1 MTAKLW
7 ALVID
12 STKHDAESRSKFRET
27 LQQGGVASRG
37 VLLST
42 CQRTEAYGFGPVPDL
57 LSGARLLVGRDATR
71 HLIRVAAGLESGV
84 VGEDEVLHQV
94 RQALAATDS
103 ETLDS
108 NVRRLFETAI
118 ATGRRARAKRPAMTR
133 GLGERAVE
141 WLAAKAD
148 LRRGSFLVVGAGT
161 MGASLALSAKRKCGA
176 DVTIASRTYARA
188 NRLAEKIGASATTL
202 GGASHLAESSIAVA
216 VALSGP
222 WPELRRP
229 PKCPVADISTPAAID
244 QSVRDALNG
253 TLLDIDRLLAM
264 TPGAGSAEAEA
275 YSRRVDPIVDEAVTG
290 YMDWLTDRGLRAPA
304 AVIP

>member
-1 MTAKLW
+1 MTGKLW

-12 STKHDAESRSKFRET
+12 STQHDAESRARFRDAIAT
-27 LQQGGVASRG
+27 AGIASSG

-42 CQRTEAYGFGPVPDL
+42 CQRTEAYGFGSVPKGFGGAQPVVN
-57 LSGARLLVGRDATR
+57 GAAAR

-94 RQALAATDS
+94 RQALAETDHES
-103 ETLDS
+103 LDS

-118 ATGRRARAKRPAMTR
+118 ATGRRARARRPTMTR

-141 WLAAKAD
+141 WLAAKTD
-148 LRRGSFLVVGAGT
+148 LRHGQFLVVGAGT
-161 MGASLALSAKRKCGA
+161 MGASLAKSAKRKGA
-176 DVTIASRTYARA
+176 DVVIASRTYARA
-188 NRLAEKIGASATTL
+188 NRLAEKIGATATTL
-202 GGASHLAESSIAVA
+202 EAASDLAQSSTAVA

-222 WPELRRP
+222 WPELRRAP
-229 PKCPVADISTPAAID
+229 SCPIADISTPAAID

-275 YSRRVDPIVDEAVTG
+275 YSRRVEPLVDDAVDE
-290 YMDWLTDRGLRAPA
+290 YIDWLRDRDLRAPA
-304 AVIP
+304 AAR

>member
-1 MTAKLW
+1 MTGKLW

-12 STKHDAESRSKFRET
+12 STQHDAESRARFRDAIES
-27 LQQGGVASRG
+27 ASIASGG

-42 CQRTEAYGFGPVPDL
+42 CQRTEAYGFGPVPEGFG
-57 LSGARLLVGRDATR
+57 GAQPVVEGAAAR

-94 RQALAATDS
+94 RQALAES
-103 ETLDS
+103 EHESLDS

-118 ATGRRARAKRPAMTR
+118 ATGRRARAKRPTMTR
-133 GLGERAVE
+133 GLGERVVE

-148 LRRGSFLVVGAGT
+148 LRSGPFLVVGAGT
-161 MGASLALSAKRKCGA
+161 MGASLAISAKRKGA
-176 DVTIASRTYARA
+176 EVTIASRSYDRA
-188 NRLAEKIGASATTL
+188 NRLAAKIGATAATLEVASDLAQSSA
-202 GGASHLAESSIAVA
+202 AVA

-222 WPELRRP
+222 WHELRRAP
-229 PKCPVADISTPAAID
+229 RCPIADISTPAAID
-244 QSVRDALNG
+244 QNVRDALNG

-275 YSRRVDPIVDEAVTG
+275 YSRRVEPLVDDAVDE
-290 YMDWLTDRGLRAPA
+290 YIDWLRDRNLRAQA
-304 AVIP
+304 AAR

>member
-1 MTAKLW
+1 MTGRLW

-12 STKHDAESRSKFRET
+12 STQHDAESRSRFRDAIENADI
-27 LQQGGVASRG
+27 ASRG
-37 VLLST
+37 VVLST
-42 CQRTEAYGFGPVPDL
+42 CQRTEAYGFGPVPDGFG
-57 LSGARLLVGRDATR
+57 GARPIVDGDAAR

-103 ETLDS
+103 ERLDS

-118 ATGRRARAKRPAMTR
+118 AAGRRARAKRPAMTR

-141 WLAAKAD
+141 WLAARTD
-148 LRRGSFLVVGAGT
+148 LRRGPFLVVGAGT
-161 MGASLALSAKRKCGA
+161 MGATLAISAKRRGA
-176 DVTIASRTYARA
+176 EVTIASRTFARA
-188 NRLAEKIGASATTL
+188 NRLAEKIGASAATL
-202 GGASHLAESSIAVA
+202 EAASDLAESSTAVA

-222 WPELRRP
+222 WHELRRAP
-229 PKCPVADISTPAAID
+229 RCPIADVSTPSALDEA
-244 QSVRDALNG
+244 VRDALNG

-275 YSRRVDPIVDEAVTG
+275 YGRRVDPLVDEAVNE
-290 YMDWLTDRGLRAPA
+290 YVDWLRDRDLRAQA
-304 AVIP
+304 AAR

>member
-27 LQQGGVASRG
+27 LEQAGVASRG

-42 CQRTEAYGFGPVPDL
+42 CQRTEAYGFGPVPGL
-57 LSGARLLVGRDATR
+57 LTGARLLVGTDATR

-94 RQALAATDS
+94 RQALAGTDS

-108 NVRRLFETAI
+108 NIRRLFETAI

-161 MGASLALSAKRKCGA
+161 MGASLALSAKRKGA
-176 DVTIASRTYARA
+176 DVTIASRTYAHA

-202 GGASHLAESSIAVA
+202 GAASDLAESSIAVA

-222 WPELRRP
+222 WHELRRA

-275 YSRRVDPIVDEAVTG
+275 YSRRIEPLVDEALTG
-290 YMDWLTDRGLRAPA
+290 YMDWLRDRGLRKPA
-304 AVIP
+304 AATP

>member
-1 MTAKLW
+1 MTRKLW

-12 STKHDAESRSKFRET
+12 SSQHDAEFRARFRDTVET
-27 LQQGGVASRG
+27 LGITSNG

-42 CQRTEAYGFGPVPDL
+42 CQRTEAYGFGPVPKGFG
-57 LSGARLLVGRDATR
+57 GAEPVVDGDAAR

-94 RQALAATDS
+94 RQALAATDQ
-103 ETLDS
+103 ENLHS

-133 GLGERAVE
+133 GLGERTVE
-141 WLAAKAD
+141 WLAAKTD
-148 LRRGSFLVVGAGT
+148 LRRGPFLVVGAGT
-161 MGASLALSAKRKCGA
+161 MGASLAISAKRRGA
-176 DVTIASRTYARA
+176 DVIIASRNHARA
-188 NRLAEKIGASATTL
+188 SRLAEKVGAKATTL
-202 GGASHLAESSIAVA
+202 EAASDLAQTSVAIA

-222 WPELRRP
+222 WHELRLAP
-229 PKCPVADISTPAAID
+229 NCPIADISTPAAID
-244 QSVRDALNG
+244 QSVREALNG

-275 YSRRVDPIVDEAVTG
+275 YSRRVDPLVDEAVDD
-290 YMDWLTDRGLRAPA
+290 YVDWLRDRDLRAQA
-304 AVIP
+304 AAR

>member
-1 MTAKLW
+1 MTGKLW

-12 STKHDAESRSKFRET
+12 STQHDAESRAGFRDAIKSAGIART
-27 LQQGGVASRG
+27 G

-42 CQRTEAYGFGPVPDL
+42 CQRTEVYGFGPVPEGFG
-57 LSGARLLVGRDATR
+57 GAQPVVEGAAAR

-94 RQALAATDS
+94 RQALA
-103 ETLDS
+103 ETEHESLDS

-118 ATGRRARAKRPAMTR
+118 ATGRRARAKRPTMTR
-133 GLGERAVE
+133 GLGERVVE

-148 LRRGSFLVVGAGT
+148 LRRGPFLVVGAGT
-161 MGASLALSAKRKCGA
+161 MGASLAISAKRKDA
-176 DVTIASRTYARA
+176 KVTIASRSYDRA
-188 NRLAEKIGASATTL
+188 NRLAAKIGATATTL
-202 GGASHLAESSIAVA
+202 EVASDLAQSSVAVA

-222 WPELRRP
+222 WHELRRAP
-229 PKCPVADISTPAAID
+229 RCPIADISTPAAID

-253 TLLDIDRLLAM
+253 TLLDIDHLLAM

-275 YSRRVDPIVDEAVTG
+275 YSRRVEPLVDDSVDE
-290 YMDWLTDRGLRAPA
+290 YIDWLRDRDLRAQA
-304 AVIP
+304 AAR

>member
-1 MTAKLW
+1 MTGKLW

-12 STKHDAESRSKFRET
+12 STQHDAESRAGFRDAIKSAGIART
-27 LQQGGVASRG
+27 G

-42 CQRTEAYGFGPVPDL
+42 CQRTEVYGFGPVPEGFG
-57 LSGARLLVGRDATR
+57 GAQPVVEGAAAR

-94 RQALAATDS
+94 RQALA
-103 ETLDS
+103 ETEHESLDS

-118 ATGRRARAKRPAMTR
+118 ATGRRARAKRPTMTR
-133 GLGERAVE
+133 GLGERVVE

-148 LRRGSFLVVGAGT
+148 LRRGPFLVVGAGT
-161 MGASLALSAKRKCGA
+161 MGASLAISAKRKDA
-176 DVTIASRTYARA
+176 KVTIASRSYDRA
-188 NRLAEKIGASATTL
+188 NRLAAKIGATATTL
-202 GGASHLAESSIAVA
+202 EVASDLAQSSIAVA

-222 WPELRRP
+222 WHELRRAP
-229 PKCPVADISTPAAID
+229 RCPIADISTPAAID

-253 TLLDIDRLLAM
+253 TLLDIDHLLAM

-275 YSRRVDPIVDEAVTG
+275 YSRRVEPLVDDAVDE
-290 YMDWLTDRGLRAPA
+290 YIDWLRDRDLRAQA
-304 AVIP
+304 AAR